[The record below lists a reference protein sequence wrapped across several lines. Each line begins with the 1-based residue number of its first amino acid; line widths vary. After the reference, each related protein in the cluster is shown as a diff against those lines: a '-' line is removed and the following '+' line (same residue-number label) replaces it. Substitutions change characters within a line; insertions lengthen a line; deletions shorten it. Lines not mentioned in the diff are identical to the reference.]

1 MQKTLGMQKT
11 FIPKDRDIK
20 REWYLIDAQDKI
32 LGRLATVVASIL
44 RGKNK
49 PIYTPHIDTGDQVIV
64 INAAKIKVT
73 GDKLE
78 QKTYKY
84 YSGYPSGQREVKLGS
99 LLLKKPQEVIYHA
112 VKGMLPHNKL
122 GSKMLKKL
130 KVYPGKEHSQQ
141 AQKPIVLEV

>member
-1 MQKTLGMQKT
+1 MQKT

-20 REWYLIDAQDKI
+20 RAWYLIDAQDKI
-32 LGRLATVVASIL
+32 LGRLATVIASIL

-84 YSGYPSGQREVKLGS
+84 YSNY
-99 LLLKKPQEVIYHA
+99 
-112 VKGMLPHNKL
+112 
-122 GSKMLKKL
+122 
-130 KVYPGKEHSQQ
+130 
-141 AQKPIVLEV
+141 